1 MKKTFIIIG
10 VIFAVCISFVIGL
23 LVGQYNKA
31 KTDLLIRKA
40 EGTTFYAK
48 IDSIRENN
56 GTIHIS
62 TTGLDVNNINWR
74 GKYNFSI
81 KESTD
86 IVWRGVKIPVSDLGV
101 KNNIAITIT
110 DETIPDVVPTPLQEI
125 EKIELLDDKKY
136 GEYEKVADFK
146 EGKYAEEPLVK
157 FNGTL
162 YTKSNKIIDYIGG
175 AAQIGTIDQL
185 IDSDYVPK
193 VDGETNSKELLN
205 AGVYPGGDNE
215 IVLNYNNDYVLYEK
229 V

>member
-10 VIFAVCISFVIGL
+10 AILAVCISFAIGL

-40 EGTTFYAK
+40 EETTFYAK

-62 TTGLDVNNINWR
+62 ATGLDVNNINWR
-74 GKYNFSI
+74 GKYNFSV
-81 KESTD
+81 KENTD
-86 IVWRGVKIPVSDLGV
+86 ITWMDVKIPVSALGA

-110 DETIPDVVPTPLQEI
+110 DEIILDIVPTPLQEI

-146 EGKYAEEPLVK
+146 EGKYTEEPLVK

-175 AAQIGTIDQL
+175 TAQIGTINQL
-185 IDSDYVPK
+185 IDLDYVPK

-205 AGVYPGGDNE
+205 AEVYPSGDNE

>member
-10 VIFAVCISFVIGL
+10 VILAVGISFAIGL

-62 TTGLDVNNINWR
+62 ATGLDVNNINWR
-74 GKYNFSI
+74 GKYNFSV
-81 KESTD
+81 KENNDT
-86 IVWRGVKIPVSDLGV
+86 IWRGVKIPVSDLGV

-146 EGKYAEEPLVK
+146 VA
-157 FNGTL
+157 T
-162 YTKSNKIIDYIGG
+162 
-175 AAQIGTIDQL
+175 
-185 IDSDYVPK
+185 SD
-193 VDGETNSKELLN
+193 EQ
-205 AGVYPGGDNE
+205 
-215 IVLNYNNDYVLYEK
+215 
-229 V
+229 

>member
-62 TTGLDVNNINWR
+62 ATGLDVNNINWR

-175 AAQIGTIDQL
+175 VAQIGTIDQL
-185 IDSDYVPK
+185 IESDYVPK

>member
-62 TTGLDVNNINWR
+62 ATGLDVNNINWR

-136 GEYEKVADFK
+136 GKYEKVADFK

-185 IDSDYVPK
+185 IESDYVPK

>member
-62 TTGLDVNNINWR
+62 ATGLDVNNINWR
-74 GKYNFSI
+74 GKYNFFI

-146 EGKYAEEPLVK
+146 ECKYAEEPLVK

-175 AAQIGTIDQL
+175 EAQIGTIDQL

>member
-48 IDSIRENN
+48 IDSIREDN

-62 TTGLDVNNINWR
+62 ATGLDVNNINWR

-110 DETIPDVVPTPLQEI
+110 DETIPDVMPTPLQEI

-185 IDSDYVPK
+185 IESDYVPK

>member
-1 MKKTFIIIG
+1 MKRTFIIIG
-10 VIFAVCISFVIGL
+10 VILAVGISFAIGL

-48 IDSIRENN
+48 IDSIREDN

-62 TTGLDVNNINWR
+62 ATGLDVNNINWR
-74 GKYNFSI
+74 GKYNFSV
-81 KESTD
+81 KENTD
-86 IVWRGVKIPVSDLGV
+86 IIWMDVKIPVSALGK

-110 DETIPDVVPTPLQEI
+110 DEIILDIVPTPLREI

-146 EGKYAEEPLVK
+146 EGKYTEKPLVK
-157 FNGTL
+157 FKGTL
-162 YTKSNKIIDYIGG
+162 YTKSNKVIDYIGG
-175 AAQIGTIDQL
+175 VAQIGTIDQL
-185 IDSDYVPK
+185 IESDYVPK

-205 AGVYPGGDNE
+205 AEVYPSGDNE

>member
-62 TTGLDVNNINWR
+62 ATGLDVNNINWR

-110 DETIPDVVPTPLQEI
+110 DETIPDVMPTPLQEI

>member
-10 VIFAVCISFVIGL
+10 VILAICISFATGV

-40 EGTTFYAK
+40 EEITFYAK

-56 GTIHIS
+56 GTIHIGA
-62 TTGLDVNNINWR
+62 TGLDVNNINWR
-74 GKYNFSI
+74 GKYNFSV
-81 KESTD
+81 KENTD
-86 IVWRGVKIPVSDLGV
+86 IIWRGVKIPVSDLGV

-110 DETIPDVVPTPLQEI
+110 DETIPDIVPTPLQEI

-146 EGKYAEEPLVK
+146 EGKYTEEPLVK

-175 AAQIGTIDQL
+175 VAQIGTIDKL

-205 AGVYPGGDNE
+205 AEVYPSGDNE
-215 IVLNYNNDYVLYEK
+215 IVLNYNNDYVAYEK
-229 V
+229 I

>member
-48 IDSIRENN
+48 IDSIRGNN

-62 TTGLDVNNINWR
+62 ATGLDVNNINWR

>member
-62 TTGLDVNNINWR
+62 ATGLDVNNINWR

-162 YTKSNKIIDYIGG
+162 YTKSNKIIDYIDG

>member
-62 TTGLDVNNINWR
+62 ATGLDVNNINWR

-136 GEYEKVADFK
+136 GEYEKVAEFK

>member
-62 TTGLDVNNINWR
+62 ATGLDVNNINWR

-110 DETIPDVVPTPLQEI
+110 DETIPDVMPTPLQEI

-175 AAQIGTIDQL
+175 VAQIGTIDQL
-185 IDSDYVPK
+185 IESDYVPK

>member
-1 MKKTFIIIG
+1 MKRTFIIIG
-10 VIFAVCISFVIGL
+10 VILAVGISFAIGL

-31 KTDLLIRKA
+31 KTDLLIHKA

-48 IDSIRENN
+48 IDSIREDN

-62 TTGLDVNNINWR
+62 ATGLDVNNINWR
-74 GKYNFSI
+74 GKYNFSV
-81 KESTD
+81 KENTD
-86 IVWRGVKIPVSDLGV
+86 IIWMDVKIPVSALGK

-110 DETIPDVVPTPLQEI
+110 DEIILDIVPTPLREI

-146 EGKYAEEPLVK
+146 EGKYTEKPLVK
-157 FNGTL
+157 FKGTL
-162 YTKSNKIIDYIGG
+162 YTKSNKVIDYIGG
-175 AAQIGTIDQL
+175 VAQIGTIDQL
-185 IDSDYVPK
+185 IESDYVPK

-205 AGVYPGGDNE
+205 AEVYPSGDNE

>member
-62 TTGLDVNNINWR
+62 ATGLDVNNINWR

-110 DETIPDVVPTPLQEI
+110 DETIPDVMPTPLQEI

-175 AAQIGTIDQL
+175 VAQIGTINQL

-193 VDGETNSKELLN
+193 VNGETNSKELLN
-205 AGVYPGGDNE
+205 AEVYPGADNE

>member
-10 VIFAVCISFVIGL
+10 VILAVCISFVIGL

-40 EGTTFYAK
+40 EGITFYAK
-48 IDSIRENN
+48 IDSIREDN

-62 TTGLDVNNINWR
+62 ATGLDVNNINWR
-74 GKYNFSI
+74 GKYNFSV
-81 KESTD
+81 KENTD
-86 IVWRGVKIPVSDLGV
+86 IIWMDMKIPVSALGA

-110 DETIPDVVPTPLQEI
+110 DEIILDIVPTPLREI

-146 EGKYAEEPLVK
+146 EGKYTEEPLVK

-175 AAQIGTIDQL
+175 VAQIGTIDQL
-185 IDSDYVPK
+185 IESDYVPK

-205 AGVYPGGDNE
+205 AEVYPSGDNE

>member
-1 MKKTFIIIG
+1 MKRTFIIIG
-10 VIFAVCISFVIGL
+10 VILAVGISFAIGL

-48 IDSIRENN
+48 IDSIREDN

-62 TTGLDVNNINWR
+62 ATGLDVNNINWR
-74 GKYNFSI
+74 GKYNFSV
-81 KESTD
+81 KENTD
-86 IVWRGVKIPVSDLGV
+86 IIWMDVKIPVSALGK

-110 DETIPDVVPTPLQEI
+110 DEIILDIVPTPLREI

-146 EGKYAEEPLVK
+146 EGKYTEKPLVK
-157 FNGTL
+157 FKGTL
-162 YTKSNKIIDYIGG
+162 YTKSNKVIDYIGG
-175 AAQIGTIDQL
+175 VAQIGTINQL

-205 AGVYPGGDNE
+205 AEVYPSGENE

>member
-10 VIFAVCISFVIGL
+10 VILAVCISFVIGL

-48 IDSIRENN
+48 IDNIREDN
-56 GTIHIS
+56 GIIHIS
-62 TTGLDVNNINWR
+62 ATGLDVNNINWR
-74 GKYNFSI
+74 GKYNFSV
-81 KESTD
+81 KENTD
-86 IVWRGVKIPVSDLGV
+86 IIWMDVKIPVSALGA

-110 DETIPDVVPTPLQEI
+110 DEIILDIVPTPLQEI

-146 EGKYAEEPLVK
+146 EGKYTEKPLVK
-157 FNGTL
+157 FKGTL
-162 YTKSNKIIDYIGG
+162 YTKSNKVIDYIGG
-175 AAQIGTIDQL
+175 VAQIGTIDQL

-193 VDGETNSKELLN
+193 VNGETNSKELLN
-205 AGVYPGGDNE
+205 AEVYPSGDNE

>member
-48 IDSIRENN
+48 IDSIRDNN

-62 TTGLDVNNINWR
+62 ATGLDVNNINWR

-136 GEYEKVADFK
+136 GKYEKVADFK

>member
-10 VIFAVCISFVIGL
+10 VILAVCISFVIGL

-48 IDSIRENN
+48 IDNIREDN
-56 GTIHIS
+56 GIIHIS
-62 TTGLDVNNINWR
+62 ATGLDVNNINWR
-74 GKYNFSI
+74 GKYNFSV
-81 KESTD
+81 KENTD
-86 IVWRGVKIPVSDLGV
+86 IIWMDVKIPVSALGA

-110 DETIPDVVPTPLQEI
+110 DEIILDIVPTPLQEI

-146 EGKYAEEPLVK
+146 EGKYTEKPLVK
-157 FNGTL
+157 FKGTL
-162 YTKSNKIIDYIGG
+162 YTKSNKVIDYIGG
-175 AAQIGTIDQL
+175 VAQIGTIDQL

-205 AGVYPGGDNE
+205 AEVYPSGDNE

>member
-62 TTGLDVNNINWR
+62 ATGLDVNNINWR

-157 FNGTL
+157 L

>member
-62 TTGLDVNNINWR
+62 ATGLDVNNINWR

-101 KNNIAITIT
+101 K
-110 DETIPDVVPTPLQEI
+110 
-125 EKIELLDDKKY
+125 K
-136 GEYEKVADFK
+136 
-146 EGKYAEEPLVK
+146 
-157 FNGTL
+157 
-162 YTKSNKIIDYIGG
+162 
-175 AAQIGTIDQL
+175 
-185 IDSDYVPK
+185 
-193 VDGETNSKELLN
+193 
-205 AGVYPGGDNE
+205 
-215 IVLNYNNDYVLYEK
+215 
-229 V
+229 

>member
-62 TTGLDVNNINWR
+62 ATVLDVNNINWR

>member
-62 TTGLDVNNINWR
+62 ATGLDVNNINWR

-136 GEYEKVADFK
+136 GKYEKIADFK

>member
-1 MKKTFIIIG
+1 MKRTFIIIG
-10 VIFAVCISFVIGL
+10 VILAVGISFAIGL

-48 IDSIRENN
+48 IDSIREDN

-62 TTGLDVNNINWR
+62 ATGLDVNNINWR
-74 GKYNFSI
+74 GKYNFSV
-81 KESTD
+81 KENTD
-86 IVWRGVKIPVSDLGV
+86 IIWMDVKIPVSAFGK

-110 DETIPDVVPTPLQEI
+110 DEIILDIVPTPLREI

-146 EGKYAEEPLVK
+146 EGKYTEKPLVK
-157 FNGTL
+157 FKGTL
-162 YTKSNKIIDYIGG
+162 YTKSNKVIDYIGG
-175 AAQIGTIDQL
+175 VAQIGTIDQL
-185 IDSDYVPK
+185 IESDYVPK

-205 AGVYPGGDNE
+205 AEVYPSGDNE

>member
-62 TTGLDVNNINWR
+62 ATGLDVNNINWR

-205 AGVYPGGDNE
+205 AGVYPSGDNE

>member
-62 TTGLDVNNINWR
+62 ATGLDVNNINWR

-86 IVWRGVKIPVSDLGV
+86 IVWRGVK
-101 KNNIAITIT
+101 NNIAITIT
-110 DETIPDVVPTPLQEI
+110 DETIPDVMPTPLQEI

-175 AAQIGTIDQL
+175 VAQIGTIDQL
-185 IDSDYVPK
+185 IESDYVPK

-205 AGVYPGGDNE
+205 AEVYPSGDNE

>member
-62 TTGLDVNNINWR
+62 ATGLDVNNINWR

-205 AGVYPGGDNE
+205 AGVYPGEDNE

>member
-62 TTGLDVNNINWR
+62 ATGLDVNNINWR

-205 AGVYPGGDNE
+205 AGVYLGGDNE

>member
-10 VIFAVCISFVIGL
+10 VILAVGISFAIGL

-48 IDSIRENN
+48 IDSIREDN

-62 TTGLDVNNINWR
+62 ATGLDVNNINWR
-74 GKYNFSI
+74 GKYNFSV
-81 KESTD
+81 KENTD
-86 IVWRGVKIPVSDLGV
+86 IIWMDVKIPVSALGK

-110 DETIPDVVPTPLQEI
+110 DEIILDIVPTPLREI

-146 EGKYAEEPLVK
+146 EGKYTEKPLVK
-157 FNGTL
+157 FKGTL
-162 YTKSNKIIDYIGG
+162 YTKSNKVIDYIGG
-175 AAQIGTIDQL
+175 VAQIGTIDQL
-185 IDSDYVPK
+185 IESDYVPK

-205 AGVYPGGDNE
+205 AEVYPSGDNE

>member
-62 TTGLDVNNINWR
+62 ATGLDVNNINWR

-175 AAQIGTIDQL
+175 VAQIGTIDQL

>member
-62 TTGLDVNNINWR
+62 ATGLDVNNINWR

-215 IVLNYNNDYVLYEK
+215 IVLNYDNDYVLYEK

>member
-62 TTGLDVNNINWR
+62 ATGLDVNNINWR

-110 DETIPDVVPTPLQEI
+110 DETRPDVVPTPLQEI